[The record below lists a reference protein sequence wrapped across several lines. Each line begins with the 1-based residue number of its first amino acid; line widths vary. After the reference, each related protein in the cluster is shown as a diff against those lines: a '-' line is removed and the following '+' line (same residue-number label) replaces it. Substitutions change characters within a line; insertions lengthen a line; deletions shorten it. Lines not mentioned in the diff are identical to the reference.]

1 MTHEEESGEKKT
13 IYVLGIV
20 DQRNIVRLKILAIQM
35 WKQGMIPNPVI
46 RLKCACLYVCVFN
59 FFT

>member
-20 DQRNIVRLKILAIQM
+20 DQRNIVRLKIL
-35 WKQGMIPNPVI
+35 
-46 RLKCACLYVCVFN
+46 RFKCGN
-59 FFT
+59 KG